1 MRLFQL
7 NEAWN
12 KNNRKGIERWKAF
25 CYLWNIDRTGSFEG
39 RLMKHVI
46 LGTAGHID
54 HGKTSL
60 VKALTGVDTDRL
72 KEEKE
77 RGITTELGF
86 TFLDLPSGIRLGIID
101 VPGHEKFVKH
111 MVAGVW
117 GIDLV
122 ALVIA
127 GDEGVMPQTIE
138 HLDICRLLNV
148 KKGLIVLTK
157 IDLVD
162 RDLLD
167 LVKEEVTELAQGTFL
182 KDAPILEVSAVT
194 GEGIPYLLSTL
205 DLLSQEIEERLA
217 NGLFRLPIDRV
228 FVMKGFGTVV
238 TGTIISGS
246 LSLGETVQILPSGI
260 EGKVRNLQAYN
271 RSVEKAF
278 AGERAAV
285 NLQGIE
291 TSVIERGDVLVRPD
305 TLRPT
310 YLVDAYIE
318 YLPNTSR
325 PLKHRTNQR
334 FHIGTSLTNA
344 SIFLLDQEELASGGR
359 GYVQLRLEKPVV
371 ALPQDRFVIRGTSAI
386 QTIGGG
392 VILDSHPEKHK
403 RYSSTVM
410 ADLRLLKDG
419 TGEQALR
426 QHVHHS
432 GMGGITLENLLNRV
446 EMPPSEVRLILREM
460 ANRGDL
466 LLIDPEKL
474 KVIERAQYQRLRETA
489 LVQLIQFHQRFPMK
503 SGLSKEELRTKL
515 PPEVDIRLFQI
526 LINELIQ
533 SKDVVLEKDKL
544 RLTGHQVS
552 SIDEK
557 GLVKRAEAAVLK
569 GGLQPP
575 SPRELSEE
583 WSEKEEEVRS
593 IFEHLVH
600 EGVFIKIKSEIYLH
614 QIPFENLK
622 KELVTHLKNHQEITT
637 PQFKEMTKASRK
649 YAIPLIEYFDQI
661 RLTIRLG
668 EKRVLRGTSQG
679 LREKV

>member
-1 MRLFQL
+1 
-7 NEAWN
+7 
-12 KNNRKGIERWKAF
+12 
-25 CYLWNIDRTGSFEG
+25 
-39 RLMKHVI
+39 MKHVI

-54 HGKTSL
+54 HGKTAL

-77 RGITTELGF
+77 RGITIELGF

-127 GDEGVMPQTIE
+127 GDEGVMPQTRE

-157 IDLVD
+157 MDLVD

-167 LVKEEVTELAQGTFL
+167 MVKEEVTEIVQGTFL
-182 KDAPILEVSAVT
+182 KGAPILNVSAIT
-194 GEGIPYLLSTL
+194 GEGIPDLLSTL
-205 DLLSQEIEERLA
+205 DHLSQEIKGRSA
-217 NGLFRLPIDRV
+217 DGLFRLPIDRV

-238 TGTIISGS
+238 TGTMISGS
-246 LSLGETVQILPSGI
+246 LSVGETVQILPSGL
-260 EGKVRNLQAYN
+260 EGKVRNLQVYN
-271 RSVEKAF
+271 RSVEKAV
-278 AGERAAV
+278 AGERAAI

-291 TSVIERGDVLVRPD
+291 TSVIERGDVLIRPG

-310 YLVDAYIE
+310 QLIDAYLE

-325 PLKHRTNQR
+325 SLKHRTRQR
-334 FHIGTSLTNA
+334 FHIGTTLVNA
-344 SIFLLDQEELASGGR
+344 SIFLLDKEELAPGDGGF
-359 GYVQLRLEKPVV
+359 VQLRLERPVM

-392 VILDSHPEKHK
+392 VILDSHPDKHK
-403 RYSSTVM
+403 RYSPSIM
-410 ADLRLLKDG
+410 ADLRLFKEG
-419 TGEQALR
+419 TSEQALH

-432 GMGGITLENLLNRV
+432 GMGGITFEDLLTRV
-446 EMPPSEVRLILREM
+446 EIPPSEVRSTLKEM
-460 ANRGDL
+460 AEKGDL
-466 LLIDPEKL
+466 LWIDAEKL
-474 KVIERAQYQRLRETA
+474 KVIEKRQYQGLRNMA
-489 LVQLIQFHQRFPMK
+489 LGQLTEFHQRFPMK

-515 PPEVDIRLFQI
+515 PPEVDIKLFQI
-526 LINELIQ
+526 LVSELIQ
-533 SKDVVLEKDKL
+533 SKEVVLEKDKL
-544 RLTGHQVS
+544 RLPGHQIS
-552 SIDEK
+552 SADEK
-557 GLVKRAEAAVLK
+557 GLVKRVEAAVLK

-575 SPRELSEE
+575 SSKELSEE
-583 WSEKEEEVRS
+583 WSEKEDEVRS

-600 EGVFIKIKSEIYLH
+600 EGVLVKIKGEIYFH
-614 QIPFENLK
+614 RIPFENLK
-622 KELVTHLKNHQEITT
+622 KELVNHLKNHQEITT

-661 RLTIRLG
+661 KLTIRLG
-668 EKRVLRGTSQG
+668 EKRVLRGASQNPKG
-679 LREKV
+679 KE

>member
-1 MRLFQL
+1 
-7 NEAWN
+7 
-12 KNNRKGIERWKAF
+12 
-25 CYLWNIDRTGSFEG
+25 
-39 RLMKHVI
+39 MKHVI

-86 TFLDLPSGIRLGIID
+86 TFLDLPNGVRLGIID

-127 GDEGVMPQTIE
+127 SDEGVMPQTRE

-148 KKGLIVLTK
+148 RKGLIVLTK

-162 RDLLD
+162 HDLLD
-167 LVKEEVTELAQGTFL
+167 LVKEEVTEIVQGTFL
-182 KDAPILEVSAVT
+182 KGAPVLSVSVVT
-194 GEGIPYLLSTL
+194 GEGIPHLLTTL
-205 DLLSQEIEERLA
+205 DLLSQEIEERSA
-217 NGLFRLPIDRV
+217 NGLFRLPVDRV
-228 FVMKGFGTVV
+228 FIMKGFGTVV
-238 TGTIISGS
+238 TGTMISGS
-246 LSLGETVQILPSGI
+246 LSVGETVQILPSGL
-260 EGKVRNLQAYN
+260 EGKVRNLQVYN
-271 RSVEKAF
+271 RGVEKTV

-291 TSVIERGDVLVRPD
+291 SSAIERGDVLVRPD
-305 TLRPT
+305 TFKPT
-310 YLVDAYIE
+310 QLIDAYFE

-325 PLKHRTNQR
+325 PLKHRTKQR
-334 FHIGTSLTNA
+334 FHIGTTLTNA
-344 SIFLLDQEELASGGR
+344 SIFLLDQEELASGEG
-359 GYVQLRLEKPVV
+359 GFVQLRLERPVV

-403 RYSSTVM
+403 RYSSPVIS
-410 ADLRLLKDG
+410 DLHLLKDG
-419 TGEQALR
+419 TFEQALR

-432 GMGGITLENLLNRV
+432 GIGGITLEDLLNRV
-446 EMPPSEVRLILREM
+446 EMPPGEVRSILREM
-460 ANRGDL
+460 AEKGDL
-466 LLIDPEKL
+466 LWIDPEKL
-474 KVIERAQYQRLRETA
+474 KVIEKGQYQRVREAA
-489 LVQLIQFHQRFPMK
+489 LVQLREFHRRFPMK

-515 PPEVDIRLFQI
+515 PPEADIKLFQI
-526 LINELIQ
+526 LINDLIQ
-533 SKDVVLEKDKL
+533 SREVVLEKDKL
-544 RLTGHQVS
+544 RLPGHQIS
-552 SIDEK
+552 SVDEK
-557 GLVKRAEAAVLK
+557 GLVKRVEAAVLK

-575 SPRELSEE
+575 SPKELSEG

-600 EGVFIKIKSEIYLH
+600 EGVLIKIKSEIYFH
-614 QIPFENLK
+614 RIPFENLK

-661 RLTIRLG
+661 KLTIRLG
-668 EKRVLRGTSQG
+668 EKRVLRGTSHG
-679 LREKV
+679 LTEKV

>member
-1 MRLFQL
+1 
-7 NEAWN
+7 
-12 KNNRKGIERWKAF
+12 
-25 CYLWNIDRTGSFEG
+25 
-39 RLMKHVI
+39 MKHVI

-86 TFLDLPSGIRLGIID
+86 TFLDLPNGVRLGIID

-127 GDEGVMPQTIE
+127 SDEGVMPQTRE

-148 KKGLIVLTK
+148 RKGLIVLTK

-162 RDLLD
+162 HDLLD
-167 LVKEEVTELAQGTFL
+167 LVKEEVTEIVQGTFL
-182 KDAPILEVSAVT
+182 KGAPVLSVSVVT
-194 GEGIPYLLSTL
+194 GEGIPHLLTTL
-205 DLLSQEIEERLA
+205 DLLSQEIEERSA
-217 NGLFRLPIDRV
+217 NGLFRLPVDRV
-228 FVMKGFGTVV
+228 FIMKGFGTVV
-238 TGTIISGS
+238 TGTMISGS
-246 LSLGETVQILPSGI
+246 LSVGETVQILPSGL
-260 EGKVRNLQAYN
+260 EGKVRNLQVYN
-271 RSVEKAF
+271 RGVEKTV

-291 TSVIERGDVLVRPD
+291 SSAIERGDVLVRPD
-305 TLRPT
+305 TFKPT
-310 YLVDAYIE
+310 QLIDAYFE

-325 PLKHRTNQR
+325 PLKHRTKQR
-334 FHIGTSLTNA
+334 FHIGTTLTNA
-344 SIFLLDQEELASGGR
+344 SIFLLDQEELASGEG
-359 GYVQLRLEKPVV
+359 GFVQLRLERPVV

-403 RYSSTVM
+403 RYSSPVIS
-410 ADLRLLKDG
+410 DLHLLKDG
-419 TGEQALR
+419 TFEQALR

-432 GMGGITLENLLNRV
+432 GIGGITLEDLLNRV
-446 EMPPSEVRLILREM
+446 EMPPGEVRSILREM
-460 ANRGDL
+460 AEKGDL
-466 LLIDPEKL
+466 LWIDPEKL
-474 KVIERAQYQRLRETA
+474 KVIEKGQYQRVREAA
-489 LVQLIQFHQRFPMK
+489 LVQLREFHRRFPMK

-515 PPEVDIRLFQI
+515 PPEADIKLFQI
-526 LINELIQ
+526 LINDLIQ
-533 SKDVVLEKDKL
+533 SREVVLEKDKL
-544 RLTGHQVS
+544 RLPGHQIS
-552 SIDEK
+552 SVDEK
-557 GLVKRAEAAVLK
+557 GLVKRVEAAVLK

-575 SPRELSEE
+575 SPKELSEG

-600 EGVFIKIKSEIYLH
+600 EGVLIKIKSEIYFH
-614 QIPFENLK
+614 RIPFENLK

-661 RLTIRLG
+661 KLTIRLG
-668 EKRVLRGTSQG
+668 EKRVLRGTSHG
-679 LREKV
+679 PTEKV